1 MSFGKNDITGAV
13 SGFSSILVWDAQ
25 GRLKVI
31 GGGTPPPPAPVVW
44 GTITG
49 IVTNQTDLITYL
61 GLNYYPLSSN
71 PAGYLT
77 QTAADLLYYP
87 LSSNPAGY
95 ITSAALTGYVPTTR
109 TLTINGT
116 SYDLSAD
123 RSWTIAAGG
132 TVTSIGL
139 TVPPAFSVTPGSIT
153 TSGTFVITGA
163 GTISQYIDGTGA
175 LQAFPTIPTV
185 TPSALTKTDDTNVTL
200 TLGGTPATALL
211 QSVSLTLGW
220 TGTLATGRGGTGL
233 STIGTALQY
242 LRVNSGGTAL
252 EYATL
257 PTIPAQY
264 NPTAG
269 TGISITGSYPNQ
281 TITNT
286 LPDQT
291 VVLTAGTGISTSG
304 TYPNFTITN
313 TSPSLGGTVTSV
325 QLAAGTGIS
334 LSGTNP
340 ITTSGTIT
348 VTNSAPDQTVV
359 LTAGTAIS
367 ITGTYPNFGIAN
379 TAPDQIVSLA
389 TTGTGFA
396 VTGTYPSFTLQNTLP
411 DQTVVLT
418 AGTGISVTGTYPSF
432 TINNTSP
439 GAGGGGT
446 GGRNYYLN
454 GGTVQGTFGAITDMR
469 EMSPIPV
476 VGTNVDFTINADGYI
491 KSFIT
496 DAGDPNQTVI
506 PAGNWNFELWF
517 SASSGGGSPQF
528 WVEVSKW
535 DGSAFTLIATSS
547 GAPESITNGTATD
560 LYFTALAVPQTTLTS
575 SDRLAVRVY
584 VIHSGRTITL
594 HTQDSHLCQIITT
607 FPSGLVSLNGLT
619 GSVQTLSTGTTGTD
633 FGITSSGIDH
643 TFNLPV
649 ASAANTGKLSSTD
662 WSTFNN
668 KVTSLSAGTG
678 ISIGGTTTVP
688 IVTNT
693 APDQTVILSSGTGIN
708 VSGTYPSF
716 TVTNSAP
723 DQVVAL
729 TPGTGIGI
737 TGTYPNFT
745 ITNSS
750 PSSGGTV
757 TSVSGTG
764 TAFGLTL
771 TGTVTTSGNLTLGG
785 TLAVPIANITA
796 TGTPSATTFLR
807 GDGSWAT
814 PAGGGGTATIGATID
829 GSGGTI
835 TIGQKGYIQVPY
847 ACTINSWRL
856 IANASGS
863 IVVDVWKAAA
873 PTIPTVANT
882 ITGSAL
888 PTLSSQQTAASSTL
902 TGWTTSVAA
911 NDIIGFNVDSATTV
925 SWVILQLLVTKI

>member
-1 MSFGKNDITGAV
+1 MGFGVINSQGYI
-13 SGFSSILVWDAQ
+13 SGFSAIQVYDVH
-25 GRLKVI
+25 GRLKVM
-31 GGGTPPPPAPVVW
+31 GGGSPPPAPVVW
-44 GTITG
+44 GSITG
-49 IVTNQTDLITYL
+49 LVTNQTDLITYL
-61 GLNYYPLSSN
+61 SGNYYPLSSN

-77 QTAADLLYYP
+77 QTAANLLYYP

-95 ITSAALTGYVPTTR
+95 ITSAALIGYVPTTR

-116 SYDLSAD
+116 TYDLSAD

-139 TVPPAFSVTPGSIT
+139 TVPSAFSVTPSSIT

-175 LQAFPTIPTV
+175 LQAFPTIP
-185 TPSALTKTDDTNVTL
+185 
-200 TLGGTPATALL
+200 
-211 QSVSLTLGW
+211 
-220 TGTLATGRGGTGL
+220 
-233 STIGTALQY
+233 
-242 LRVNSGGTAL
+242 
-252 EYATL
+252 
-257 PTIPAQY
+257 AQY

-269 TGISITGSYPNQ
+269 TGISITGAYPNQ

-286 LPDQT
+286 L
-291 VVLTAGTGISTSG
+291 
-304 TYPNFTITN
+304 
-313 TSPSLGGTVTSV
+313 
-325 QLAAGTGIS
+325 
-334 LSGTNP
+334 
-340 ITTSGTIT
+340 
-348 VTNSAPDQTVV
+348 PDQTVV